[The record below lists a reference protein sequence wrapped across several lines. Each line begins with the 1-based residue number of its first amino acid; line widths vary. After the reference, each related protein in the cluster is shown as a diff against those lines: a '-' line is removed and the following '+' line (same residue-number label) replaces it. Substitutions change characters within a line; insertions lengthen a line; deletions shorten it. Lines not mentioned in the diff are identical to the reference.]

1 MSSAAQSPHVLK
13 QARELCRVLAA
24 HAGFAETRRKFDEFM
39 ANAELRMRYHIA
51 GERGRLLEMKQAGG
65 LELTDQ
71 ELAEYHAER
80 DTLMQEPLVRGFQ
93 EAQAE
98 MSRVQELL
106 NRYLTLT
113 YELGRAPTDEE
124 VLGHS
129 CGPECEGE
137 K

>member
-1 MSSAAQSPHVLK
+1 MSSATQSPPVLK
-13 QARELCRVLAA
+13 QTRDLCHAIAA
-24 HAGFAETRRKFDEFM
+24 HEGFAETRRKFDEFM
-39 ANAELRMRYHIA
+39 ANDTLRMRYHIA
-51 GERGRLLEMKQAGG
+51 GERGRLLELKQASG
-65 LELTDQ
+65 LELTDE

-80 DTLMQEPLVRGFQ
+80 AALMQEPLVRGFQ

-129 CGPECEGE
+129 CGPGCEG
-137 K
+137 

>member
-1 MSSAAQSPHVLK
+1 MSSAAQSPLVLK
-13 QARELCRVLAA
+13 QVREFCRVLAA

-39 ANAELRMRYHIA
+39 ADGALRFRYNIA
-51 GERGRLLEMKQAGG
+51 GERGRLLEMKQTSG
-65 LELTDQ
+65 LELTDA

-80 DTLMQEPLVRGFQ
+80 DALMQEPLVRGFQ

-98 MSRVQELL
+98 MSQVQELL

-124 VLGHS
+124 VLGHA